1 MPITDTEALTRTIEH
16 REIFHDEMLAL
27 MRRIMGGEMSPVMMA
42 ALLIGLRVKKE
53 TIGEITA
60 AAQVMREFSTKVEV
74 ADRAHLV
81 DIVGTGGDGS
91 HTFNISTCSMFVAAA
106 CGARVSKHGNRS
118 VSSKSGSADV
128 LEALGVSL
136 SLPPAAISRC
146 IADTGIGFMFAPNHH
161 PAMKNV
167 APVRK
172 ELGVRTIFNILGP
185 LTNPADAPN
194 ILMGVFHPDLV
205 GIQVRALQRLGAEHA
220 LVVYGR
226 DGMDEVS
233 LGAATLV
240 GEYKD
245 GGIRE
250 YEIHPEDF
258 GLTMASNRTLKVE
271 TPAQSKAMLQAVLD
285 NEPGPARDIVLLNA
299 GVALYAANVTA
310 THGRRRGPG
319 ARGARLGQGAGKD
332 APVRRAD
339 QGTGGGMS
347 DILQKIVGVKREEVA
362 AAKAR
367 RDLSSVRRDAESLG
381 GQRDFVGALRAKI
394 AAGRAA
400 VIAEVKKASPS
411 KGVLREHFAPAEIAA
426 SYERGGAA
434 CLSVLTDVQFF
445 QGSVDYLQQAR
456 AACALPVLRKDFMVD
471 TYQVFESRAMGAD
484 CILLIAACLDDALMA
499 DLEAQALA
507 LGMAVLVE
515 VHDGAELD
523 RALRLKTPLVGINN
537 RNLRTFEVALDT
549 TLGLLPRVPKDRVL
563 VTESGILGR
572 SDVKRM
578 RDAEVHA
585 FLVGEAFMRA
595 ADPGAALA
603 SLFA

>member
-1 MPITDTEALTRTIEH
+1 MPITDTEALTRCIDH
-16 REIFHDEMLAL
+16 REIFHDEMLTL

-74 ADRAHLV
+74 ADRSHLV

-128 LEALGVSL
+128 LESLGVSL
-136 SLPPAAISRC
+136 SLKPADIARC

-185 LTNPADAPN
+185 LTNPAGAPN

-233 LGAATLV
+233 LGAATMV

-245 GGIRE
+245 GDIRE

-271 TPAQSKAMLQAVLD
+271 TPEQSKAMLRAVLD
-285 NEPGPARDIVLLNA
+285 NEAGPARDIVILNA
-299 GVALYAANVTA
+299 GVALYAANV
-310 THGRRRGPG
+310 
-319 ARGARLGQGAGKD
+319 AG
-332 APVRRAD
+332 
-339 QGTGGGMS
+339 T
-347 DILQKIVGVKREEVA
+347 
-362 AAKAR
+362 
-367 RDLSSVRRDAESLG
+367 
-381 GQRDFVGALRAKI
+381 
-394 AAGRAA
+394 
-400 VIAEVKKASPS
+400 
-411 KGVLREHFAPAEIAA
+411 
-426 SYERGGAA
+426 
-434 CLSVLTDVQFF
+434 
-445 QGSVDYLQQAR
+445 
-456 AACALPVLRKDFMVD
+456 
-471 TYQVFESRAMGAD
+471 
-484 CILLIAACLDDALMA
+484 MA
-499 DLEAQALA
+499 DGVA
-507 LGMAVLVE
+507 MARE
-515 VHDGAELD
+515 
-523 RALRLKTPLVGINN
+523 
-537 RNLRTFEVALDT
+537 
-549 TLGLLPRVPKDRVL
+549 
-563 VTESGILGR
+563 
-572 SDVKRM
+572 
-578 RDAEVHA
+578 
-585 FLVGEAFMRA
+585 
-595 ADPGAALA
+595 ALA
-603 SLFA
+603 SGKALAKMHQFVARTKELAAA